1 MKIFNIIFAVLIS
14 LVSQTVFSEVVRC
27 EFNHKDSNNL
37 VFEFTISIP
46 SSKENRTI
54 FAVNET
60 DNEYKLTEDDY
71 ISGPDHEFS
80 VATILDDKEH
90 VGVLKVANI
99 FNEVIW
105 FPPLGGNTSKKIMW
119 ARIDWDVFGTELEIN
134 KGDAEY
140 TSGFGE
146 VHKGI
151 CTGFKQQ

>member
-46 SSKENRTI
+46 SSKENRT
-54 FAVNET
+54 
-60 DNEYKLTEDDY
+60 DDY